1 MNRKYYV
8 EMYDTNKMVTIEEW
22 EFDSKEEAMT
32 FYRRSIN
39 MPWSDSD
46 KENLE
51 FILSTHDYDG
61 EYIQIDSYV
70 MSNDL

>member
-8 EMYDTNKMVTIEEW
+8 EMYDTNGMVTTEQW
-22 EFDSKEEAMT
+22 EFDTEEEARS

-51 FILSTHDYDG
+51 FILSTHESDG